1 VGYLKVLVGMH
12 EYRAGRFA
20 QAVARLDTPALR
32 DNTWAKAFLAMA
44 HHRLGHADQAREWLT
59 RAADEYAAGLRKRA
73 AMAVPAAG
81 TSWFLTVNE
90 LIFYREAHE
99 LIVGRPLPVDP
110 VERCY
115 RALAYYRL
123 GESGKAEA
131 ELKAAADARPDD
143 PDVLTARG
151 RASAQAGKWDEAA
164 ADLDRALTLR
174 PDPDPDW
181 WLHRG
186 FAAGPI
192 GSLPDE
198 AFDRLA
204 GRRPTDRALLARRVQ
219 GLADRGRLKEAV
231 PVQEAAVKLDPSDE
245 SAWHQLA
252 LLRLGAGDADG
263 YRAACREL
271 VARFANP
278 TDPE

>member
-1 VGYLKVLVGMH
+1 M
-12 EYRAGRFA
+12 
-20 QAVARLDTPALR
+20 
-32 DNTWAKAFLAMA
+32 
-44 HHRLGHADQAREWLT
+44 
-59 RAADEYAAGLRKRA
+59 
-73 AMAVPAAG
+73 
-81 TSWFLTVNE
+81 
-90 LIFYREAHE
+90 
-99 LIVGRPLPVDP
+99 
-110 VERCY
+110 
-115 RALAYYRL
+115 
-123 GESGKAEA
+123 
-131 ELKAAADARPDD
+131 
-143 PDVLTARG
+143 
-151 RASAQAGKWDEAA
+151 
-164 ADLDRALTLR
+164 LR

-263 YRAACREL
+263 YRAACR
-271 VARFANP
+271 
-278 TDPE
+278 